1 MNSRSSCLCFQN
13 AGVTGHA
20 TVPRVRGARC
30 RAQGPHLS
38 LFTHDLGTFFF
49 LLFVS
54 SVNLG
59 SFLYSDISSLLPLSD
74 MFTTAFSSPAW
85 NQGCWQRYGFSS
97 GLVKLLVCSNKSLY
111 YCSPCV
117 LVPFCRPLGAPWAC
131 AALKFCVLAAPN
143 LSSIFS
149 SCFASLRKRSFV
161 ANSTHHEA
169 ISCPSKCRPSP
180 TFLQFSRVCWT

>member
-1 MNSRSSCLCFQN
+1 MQLYHVYAVLGVELRAPTSVSSLM
-13 AGVTGHA
+13 TWEH
-20 TVPRVRGARC
+20 
-30 RAQGPHLS
+30 
-38 LFTHDLGTFFF
+38 FF

-54 SVNLG
+54 SVNLD
-59 SFLYSDISSLLPLSD
+59 SFLYISSLLSLSD

-85 NQGCWQRYGFSS
+85 NQGCWRRYGFSS
-97 GLVKLLVCSNKSLY
+97 GLVKLLICSNKSLH

-117 LVPFCRPLGAPWAC
+117 LVPFCRPLGAPWVC
-131 AALKFCVLAAPN
+131 AALKFCVLASPN

-149 SCFASLRKRSFV
+149 SCFASLRIRSFA

-169 ISCPSKCRPSP
+169 ISCPSKCWPSP